1 MGKDGFPGGLE
12 SKEFTSMQETWVGS
26 LGWEDHLEKGKRHV
40 YPNVHR
46 STVDNSQDMEAT

>member
-26 LGWEDHLEKGKRHV
+26 LGWEDTLEKIMAIHSVFFAWRIPWPLLPPH
-40 YPNVHR
+40 P
-46 STVDNSQDMEAT
+46 S